1 MLKVLLLPL
10 KIVLPFKSY
19 FSPFLIGMAKR
30 LLLGSESIKL
40 CWKKIHMLLDSNQ
53 PVKLLI
59 LDVSKL
65 VNPFKDDEAWL
76 LLP

>member
-1 MLKVLLLPL
+1 MFNKVLCKLILKLSKHSIKNHRQHKVNMLKVLLLPL

-40 CWKKIHMLLDSNQ
+40 C
-53 PVKLLI
+53 
-59 LDVSKL
+59 
-65 VNPFKDDEAWL
+65 
-76 LLP
+76 